1 MIEEL
6 LYSIEDI
13 WAIWIV
19 SSVTLIVLIVKSIS
33 RMQWT
38 SCKQFLM
45 AEEGASYIMSYMLA
59 FPIYLL
65 LVCFVVQSTMI
76 IITKIGA
83 TQAAHMAAR
92 SAVVWRS
99 ADPFSLA
106 AGMDLAKKK
115 ADEAAVMAM
124 APYASGLT
132 YHRQMYL
139 YDLSGAQ
146 VRAAKALPKS
156 VIYQGLYSTLVTH
169 SGSTADLSYVGR
181 KFVYAAAM
189 TSVKL
194 TEKSRSFNGEMSV
207 EVSHSMPIH
216 IPGAGRIMGRLHWT
230 GKGYYRVVKAKATL
244 PLENPE
250 SDDRLLGIGYDPSRL

>member
-6 LYSIEDI
+6 LYSIEDV
-13 WAIWIV
+13 WAIWFV
-19 SSVTLIVLIVKSIS
+19 SCVTLVILVSKSIS
-33 RMQWT
+33 RMQWKT
-38 SCKQFLM
+38 CKQFFL

-76 IITKIGA
+76 IITKIGV

-99 ADPFSLA
+99 ADPFSLQ
-106 AGMDLAKKK
+106 AGMELAKKK
-115 ADEAAVMAM
+115 ADAAAVMAI
-124 APYASGLT
+124 APYASGLKG
-132 YHRQMYL
+132 HSQMYL

-146 VRAAKALPKS
+146 IRAAQAVPKS
-156 VIYQGLYSTLVTH
+156 VIYLGLYKTLVTH
-169 SGSTADLSYVGR
+169 SGPTADLSYVGR
-181 KFVYAAAM
+181 KFIYAAAM
-189 TSVKL
+189 TNVKL
-194 TEKSRSFNGEMSV
+194 TEKSRGFNGELSV

-216 IPGAGRIMGRLHWT
+216 IPGAGRIMGQLHLS
-230 GKGYYRVVKAKATL
+230 GRGYYRVVKARATL